1 MALNCILNEYK
12 RGGCASCSPQ
22 CAYKIAIDGRQKAA
36 RVPSDYRAFTLA
48 NTPIKSS
55 HAKIYETLQ
64 KYVATFKRMFDE
76 NEPRIKSLYLYSANP
91 GTGKTTS
98 ATTLANEWIIESFR
112 GAAIRNI
119 PAEMEPA
126 YFLDVNEWQSL
137 FNKFNRRNVPES
149 TAKPASADYYA
160 RLTKAKLAPFCVLDD
175 IGVRSATEAFRS
187 DLHEIINHRTVNA
200 MPTVYTSNVTIAELA
215 QVFDKRLADRVRDQ
229 CGVVAFEGESKRGRR

>member
-1 MALNCILNEYK
+1 MTCILNEYK
-12 RGGCASCSPQ
+12 RGGCASCPPQ
-22 CAYKIAIDGRQKAA
+22 CAYKIAIDGRQKTA
-36 RVPSDYRAFTLA
+36 RIPSDYRAFTLA
-48 NTPIKSS
+48 NTPVKAS

-64 KYVATFKRMFDE
+64 KYVATFERMFDE

-137 FNKFNRRNVPES
+137 YNKFNRKNVPENI
-149 TAKPASADYYA
+149 AKPASADYYV
-160 RLTKAKLAPFCVLDD
+160 RLTKAKLAPLCVLDD
-175 IGVRSATEAFRS
+175 VGVRSATEAFRS

-200 MPTVYTSNVTIAELA
+200 MPTVYTSNVTIDELA

-229 CGVVAFEGESKRGRR
+229 CGVVAFGGESKRGRR